1 LKQLFYT
8 PGGSLAVHDVPPPAL
23 TDSSVLVAN
32 GCSVISTGTERD
44 VVRLGTDSLWRKALR
59 RPQLVRQFIDKTRRE
74 GLGAALGKVQEK
86 AAELKPLGYSCAG
99 RVLSVGRAVADLAPG
114 QRVACA
120 GAGYAHHAQIV
131 AVPRNLV
138 APIPPGVDFEAA
150 AFTTLGAIAMQGLRR
165 AGLTFGETVVV
176 LGLGLLGLL
185 AVQIARAAGYRVI
198 GLDIDDE
205 RVALA
210 RQLGADA
217 AFNSA
222 TDDVLAQVKALT
234 DGLGADGV
242 VIYAATPS
250 SEPANLAFDLCRQR
264 GRVVAVGAFGM
275 ELDRERMYRKELDF
289 VMSTSY
295 GPGRYDLLYEEQGVD
310 YPIGHVRWTENR
322 NMQAFLALL
331 ASGQV
336 DVRPLVSAHFPIERA
351 PEAYALLQSDA
362 RPLALLLTYEP
373 SNVQR
378 PTSNVQQP
386 ATSIQYPVPNDQTI
400 GVAVIGAGGFVRGM
414 HLPAL
419 QSQPADYRIAAI
431 VTAHGETATTVAK
444 QYSAPLATT
453 DHREALAAEGVHLA
467 LIGTR
472 HHLHAPLVLDALAAG
487 KAVFC
492 EKPLCLTR
500 EELDEIRT
508 AVAETD
514 LPVWVGFNRRYSP
527 LAVALKQAL
536 DNLRCPA
543 LIAYRVNAGSLPADH
558 WTQDPAVGGGRLV
571 GEGCHFFDFF
581 HFLLDRPDGPV
592 TPVEVSAAVVPKG
605 GGVVARDNFVVT
617 VRFDDGSVA
626 SLTYTALG
634 HTDLSKERVEVHAAG
649 ASLVLDDFV
658 TLTGYGVTP
667 SGASRGNMIRLKR
680 QDKGITQQWREIA
693 RALHGE
699 PSRVISFDAVW
710 RAMELTFCAEDTL
723 RGEK

>member
-1 LKQLFYT
+1 MKQLFYT

-23 TDSSVLVAN
+23 TDGSVLVAN

-86 AAELKPLGYSCAG
+86 TAELKPLGYSCAG
-99 RVLSVGRAVADLAPG
+99 RVLSVGRAVADLSPG

-250 SEPANLAFDLCRQR
+250 SEPVNLAFDLCRQR

-295 GPGRYDLLYEEQGVD
+295 GPGRYDSLYEEQGVD

-362 RPLALLLTYEP
+362 CPLALLLTYEP

-400 GVAVIGAGGFVRGM
+400 GVAVIGAGGFVRRM
-414 HLPAL
+414 HLPVFKA
-419 QSQPADYRIAAI
+419 QSADYRIAAI

-453 DHREALAAEGVHLA
+453 DHREALAVEGVHLA

-487 KAVFC
+487 KAIFC

-543 LIAYRVNAGSLPADH
+543 LITYRVNAGSLPAGH
-558 WTQDPAVGGGRLV
+558 WTQDPTVGGGRLV

-592 TPVEVSAAVVPKG
+592 TPVKVSAAVVPKG

-634 HTDLSKERVEVHAAG
+634 HPDLPKERVEVHAAG

-658 TLTGYGVTP
+658 TLTGYGVTL
-667 SGASRGNMIRLKR
+667 SGASRGNMVRLKR

-699 PSRVISFDAVW
+699 PSRAISFDAVW

>member
-1 LKQLFYT
+1 MKQLFFR
-8 PGGSLAVHDVPPPAL
+8 GGAVIVDDVSPPACGQRQ
-23 TDSSVLVAN
+23 VLVAN
-32 GCSVISTGTERD
+32 SCSLISTGTERSA
-44 VVRLGTDSLWRKALR
+44 VKAGTESLIQKALK
-59 RPQLVRQFIDKTRRE
+59 RPELVRRMIDKVRTDGIRSTLRLVQGRRDE
-74 GLGAALGKVQEK
+74 
-86 AAELKPLGYSCAG
+86 PHSSGYATAG
-99 RVLSVGRAVADLAPG
+99 VVLSIGHQVADLAPG

-185 AVQIARAAGYRVI
+185 AVQIARAAGYRII

-250 SEPANLAFDLCRQR
+250 SEPVNLAFDLCRQR

-295 GPGRYDLLYEEQGVD
+295 GPGRYDSLYEEQGVD

-322 NMQAFLALL
+322 NMQAFLTLL

-336 DVRPLVSAHFPIERA
+336 DVQPLISGRFPIERA

-378 PTSNVQQP
+378 PTPNVQQP

-453 DHREALAAEGVHLA
+453 DHREALAAEGIHLA

-472 HHLHAPLVLDALAAG
+472 HHFHAPLVLDTLAAG

-500 EELDEIRT
+500 EELDEIRI

-543 LIAYRVNAGSLPADH
+543 LITYRVNAGSLPADH

-592 TPVEVSAAVVPKG
+592 TPVEVSAAVVPKS

-658 TLTGYGVTP
+658 TLTGYGVTL

-699 PSRVISFDAVW
+699 PSQAISFDAVW